1 MVVFHDTFIMLLV
14 RNVKNLFM
22 EVAMPMRIIFSVYMN
37 VNSNAQVSK
46 DKFISYS
53 LIVNMIS
60 Y

>member
-1 MVVFHDTFIMLLV
+1 MVVFHDTFIMLPV